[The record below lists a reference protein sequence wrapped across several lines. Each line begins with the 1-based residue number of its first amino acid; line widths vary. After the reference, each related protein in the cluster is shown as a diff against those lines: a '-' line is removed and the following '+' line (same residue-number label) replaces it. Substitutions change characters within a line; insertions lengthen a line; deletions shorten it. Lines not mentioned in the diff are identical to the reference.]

1 MMNIDHKYNNDMKI
15 HRLLSCCLLLS
26 ALLFTS
32 TLPVSAQLRDNS
44 QNFDMEALR
53 KLQIAEMAIAHLYVD
68 SVDQKRL
75 VEDAINGMLKTL
87 DPHSSYTNAEET
99 RRMNEPLE
107 GNFEGIGV
115 QFNILEDTLVVI
127 QPTSKGPS
135 ERVGILAGDRIVSV
149 DGEPIAGVKM
159 SRDSIMK
166 KLRGP
171 KDTQVTLG
179 VVRRGVDHVLTF
191 NVTRDKI
198 PVNTLDAAYMIASK
212 VGYIHLDRFGA
223 TTAQEMREKIKE
235 LQEAGMQDL
244 ILDLQMNGGGYLGA
258 AISVAGEFLEK
269 GDLIV
274 YTEGRSTPVSRFNT
288 EGGGLFRKGRLVVL
302 VDEYSASASEIVSG
316 AIQDH
321 DRGIIVGRRTFG
333 KGLVQRPIELPD
345 GSMIRLTVS
354 HYFTPSGRCI
364 QKPYVKGHKAEYD
377 EDVEQRFKHGEL
389 TCIDS
394 IRLDSTQVYYTL
406 KEHRK
411 VYGGG
416 GIMPDVFVP
425 LDTAVYTPYLRAV
438 RRHNII
444 TDMTLHYVDSH
455 RQELRSTYPDFE
467 RFISDYEV
475 PTALMDS
482 VAAQA
487 KRKNV
492 VPADSAE
499 WEESLPDLRF
509 LLKSLI
515 AYNVWDRNEY
525 FRILNGRSDI
535 VKKALEILAT
545 NNEKKKT
552 GRRR

>member
-1 MMNIDHKYNNDMKI
+1 MKI

-26 ALLFTS
+26 ALLFAS

-475 PTALMDS
+475 PTALVDS

-492 VPADSAE
+492 LPADNAE
-499 WEESLPDLRF
+499 WEKSLPDLRF

>member
-1 MMNIDHKYNNDMKI
+1 MKRCKHI
-15 HRLLSCCLLLS
+15 ISAIFLLSF
-26 ALLFTS
+26 AAIVGTQ
-32 TLPVSAQLRDNS
+32 PAMAQLRDNS
-44 QNFDMEALR
+44 QEFDMEALR

-68 SVDQKRL
+68 SVDQKKL

-135 ERVGILAGDRIVSV
+135 ERAGILAGDRIVSV
-149 DGEPIAGVKM
+149 DDQPIAGVKM

-171 KDTQVTLG
+171 KDTQVKLG

-191 NVTRDKI
+191 NITRDKI
-198 PVNTLDAAYMIASK
+198 PVNTLDAAYMIAPK

-223 TTAQEMREKIKE
+223 TTAAEMREKIKE
-235 LQEAGMQDL
+235 LQAAGMKDL
-244 ILDLQMNGGGYLGA
+244 ILDLQLNGGGYLGA

-269 GDLIV
+269 DDLIV
-274 YTEGRSTPVSRFNT
+274 YTEGRNTPISRFT
-288 EGGGLFRKGRLVVL
+288 AEGGGLFREGRLVVL

-377 EDVEQRFKHGEL
+377 DDMEQRYKHGEL

-394 IRLDSTQVYYTL
+394 IHLDSVQVHYTL

-444 TDMTLHYVDSH
+444 TDLALHYVDYH
-455 RQELRSTYPDFE
+455 RTELRTNYPDFD
-467 RFISDYEV
+467 RFINEYEV
-475 PTALMDS
+475 PAALIDS

-487 KRKNV
+487 KRKKV

-499 WEESLPDLRF
+499 WQKSLPDLRF

-525 FRILNGRSDI
+525 YRILNNRSDI

-545 NNEKKKT
+545 DEGKKK
-552 GRRR
+552 RKRSK